1 MDLRQVLG
9 NPPLLHY
16 TLDGQLT
23 TWSLQDEVLY
33 FLDQQVHPSS
43 KTLETG
49 CGLSTVVCCLK
60 GAEHTCI
67 APFQKEID
75 RIKAYCAEQNISTE
89 KTTFIVDWSEDVLP
103 HLDVHDLD
111 LVLIDGGHGFP
122 TPFVDW
128 YYASRRLKVGGT
140 LVIDDVQLWT
150 CNALKNFVL
159 AEPASWKFERE
170 FSAKTAVF
178 TKLNEGNYHK
188 DWDEQAYV
196 VRHSDIG
203 GLVEHMDVSYMPGM
217 TKARIAGALLRKGKF
232 LTLLKALLRKF
243 LTLLKT
249 LTGKKPG

>member
-1 MDLRQVLG
+1 MDLRQVLE

-33 FLDQQVHPSS
+33 FIDEKIDSSS

-67 APFQKEID
+67 APFQKEVD
-75 RIKAYCAEQNISTE
+75 RIKGYCSEHAISTE

-103 HLDVHDLD
+103 HLTVHDLD

-140 LVIDDVQLWT
+140 LIIDDVQLWT
-150 CNALKNFVL
+150 CNAVKSFVL
-159 AEPASWKFERE
+159 SEPDWWTFERE

-178 TKLNEGNYHK
+178 TKRDAGNYHK

-196 VRHSDIG
+196 VRHSDIS

-217 TKARIAGALLRKGKF
+217 TKGRIARALLRKGKF
-232 LTLLKALLRKF
+232 LTLLKRLTAKISRLALQR
-243 LTLLKT
+243 
-249 LTGKKPG
+249 